1 MSELEQKEVHL
12 NVLRGKADV
21 QLKNKHPASDKIQ
34 VNICLS
40 LSVCWFCVMF
50 YCCVTH
56 SENWCVCLKA
66 YMETLQTQWS
76 WLLQITRCIQV
87 HLKENTQYS
96 QVTVIHII
104 LQKLV
109 MNQLSESP
117 KWFILKRGT
126 HTHFNGSE
134 MCFHVMYV
142 HRSSDHVLMHTETR
156 NTNQ

>member
-56 SENWCVCLKA
+56 SENWCVCVFKGVHGDVTDAVELAAADHQMYSSSSEGKHTVQSGNSDPHHPSEA
-66 YMETLQTQWS
+66 GDESVVMKNVNSFTQM
-76 WLLQITRCIQV
+76 I
-87 HLKENTQYS
+87 Y
-96 QVTVIHII
+96 
-104 LQKLV
+104 
-109 MNQLSESP
+109 P
-117 KWFILKRGT
+117 KKR
-126 HTHFNGSE
+126 HSHSF
-134 MCFHVMYV
+134 
-142 HRSSDHVLMHTETR
+142 
-156 NTNQ
+156 QWQ